1 MHLDGASLDSE
12 LRRDLALRQAEGDQ
26 RDHLTLP
33 FREDLW
39 SVRGADPACELG
51 SCPLARE
58 SRMTADVLLCERD
71 REIAGR
77 LVRAVEMDGTK
88 HGDPREACDLSQASA
103 DGAAQQHRR
112 VIVVWR
118 LDATLEVADG
128 LVIGDAGRL
137 PDRRIKI

>member
-1 MHLDGASLDSE
+1 M
-12 LRRDLALRQAEGDQ
+12 RDALYKLISRHMLFGISIG
-26 RDHLTLP
+26 LC
-33 FREDLW
+33 W
-39 SVRGADPACELG
+39 LG
-51 SCPLARE
+51 LS
-58 SRMTADVLLCERD
+58 
-71 REIAGR
+71 
-77 LVRAVEMDGTK
+77 
-88 HGDPREACDLSQASA
+88 LSQASA